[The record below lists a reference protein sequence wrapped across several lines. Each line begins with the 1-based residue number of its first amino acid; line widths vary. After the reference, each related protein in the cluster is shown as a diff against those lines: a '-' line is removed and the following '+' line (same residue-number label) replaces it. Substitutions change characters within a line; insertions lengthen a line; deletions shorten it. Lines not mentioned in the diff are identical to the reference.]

1 MCENT
6 ISSLPFFRDRRQS
19 GQSSWGVGQTWKE
32 MPVIIHVPKP
42 KICQCRS
49 KMALRS
55 INITCMTDLQGQTV
69 TQTHCATMKI
79 KTTHFSLKI
88 SFSCSVQT
96 FMNCR
101 ALYTFIGSSIRPFM
115 LINFTRLCSES
126 YIMGGMTDSCLICFS
141 LFCGRWT
148 GKVAT
153 VTPIK
158 KNKPFFCLWKSAPCL
173 CDLCRLYV
181 FRTK

>member
-1 MCENT
+1 MGICDKTSNA
-6 ISSLPFFRDRRQS
+6 LPFSPGTRQS
-19 GQSSWGVGQTWKE
+19 SQSSWGVGQIWKR
-32 MPVIIHVPKP
+32 
-42 KICQCRS
+42 CQLLLRCQIEKYIYQCKS
-49 KMALRS
+49 KMVMRT
-55 INITCMTDLQGQTV
+55 INHVCMTDLQGQTV
-69 TQTHCATMKI
+69 TWTSYVNNKI

-141 LFCGRWT
+141 LF
-148 GKVAT
+148 
-153 VTPIK
+153 
-158 KNKPFFCLWKSAPCL
+158 
-173 CDLCRLYV
+173 
-181 FRTK
+181 